1 MSEEKQYVVTIKDTF
16 EVTAPSEDEAAV
28 QAAGHF
34 DFGNSS
40 MFTITEAEEYALTK
54 SDKRSWFS
62 TVWDALHSYREDCI
76 PTDDEQWDEICTAM
90 AWIEEEIDG

>member
-40 MFTITEAEEYALTK
+40 VFTITEAEEYALTK

-62 TVWDALHSYREDCI
+62 TVWDALQIYREDCI
-76 PTDDEQWDEICTAM
+76 PTDDEKWDEICTTM
-90 AWIEEEIDG
+90 AWIEEEVDG